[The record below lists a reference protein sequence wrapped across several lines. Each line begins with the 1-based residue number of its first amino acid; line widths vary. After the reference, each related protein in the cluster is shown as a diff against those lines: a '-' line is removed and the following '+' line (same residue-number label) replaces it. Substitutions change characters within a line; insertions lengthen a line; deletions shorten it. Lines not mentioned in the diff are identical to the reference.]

1 MVAVLKDMIIF
12 FIIVQPRTSMKC
24 IPIKRP
30 VSQKLFVFC
39 IYDGNNRNYAA
50 KTKIN

>member
-1 MVAVLKDMIIF
+1 MEYEYKVKKTVSATV
-12 FIIVQPRTSMKC
+12 IV
-24 IPIKRP
+24 PIKRH